1 MHLLNDNLGTVMR
14 ISELAR
20 RAGMSAHTVRYYEKV
35 GLLTPSQRT
44 ESNYRVYNKD
54 DVITA
59 EFIKRSKECGFSLAE
74 TASLLAIKNDKS
86 QHVCA
91 EAKQITQT
99 KIVEIAA
106 QIEKLK
112 KMQNTLTEL
121 EAFCCGG
128 QESAVFCS
136 IISSLEQES

>member
-1 MHLLNDNLGTVMR
+1 MK
-14 ISELAR
+14 ISELAKQT
-20 RAGMSAHTVRYYEKV
+20 GISAHTVRYYEKV
-35 GLLTPSQRT
+35 GLLIPSQRN
-44 ESNYRVYNKD
+44 ESNYRVYNRD

-99 KIVEIAA
+99 KIVEIAE
-106 QIEKLK
+106 QIENLK
-112 KMQNTLTEL
+112 KMQNTLTKL
-121 EAFCCGG
+121 EEFCCGG
-128 QESAVFCS
+128 QESAEFCS
-136 IISSLEQES
+136 IISTLEKDL